1 LDIEPVELLPSGELK
16 LPSGKII
23 GHRDFKH
30 IYRQRLRLPDERE
43 AIVINKLAVEYRR
56 ARHGGQL
63 MITDG
68 TEHREVKTNFREQD
82 KHNRQQNHK
91 TMHKEVRTH
100 KLYRFFC
107 DPTGHLQ

>member
-1 LDIEPVELLPSGELK
+1 
-16 LPSGKII
+16 
-23 GHRDFKH
+23 
-30 IYRQRLRLPDERE
+30 
-43 AIVINKLAVEYRR
+43 
-56 ARHGGQL
+56 